1 VIIADMR
8 GSMVAAENMRRPS
21 AAPLILILG

>member
-8 GSMVAAENMRRPS
+8 GSMVAAENMRQPS
-21 AAPLILILG
+21 AEPLILILG

>member
-8 GSMVAAENMRRPS
+8 SPLDAAENMRQPS